1 MNRRTLIEYARYHF
15 EEHPYH
21 PAVTFVAADGSETPH
36 NYLTFFNEAADY
48 AAALET
54 AGIAAGDLV
63 VLVMEQ
69 SVSVM
74 AAFWGALLIGAIPS
88 IFPFINDKLDA
99 EHYYSS
105 IRQLIGFEGVRAV
118 ITFAKFEP
126 ELRATLDGLDVEII
140 TTEALQATGDP
151 AIYFARPL
159 PDPEATAFLQHSSGS
174 TGLQKGVMLSHRAVI
189 NQIQEYE
196 EAVDVM
202 GNWSVIASW
211 LPLYHD
217 MGLIAAFIMPF
228 KVGVHLVI
236 MSPFEWVRQPVML
249 LQAIT
254 RHHATH
260 MWLPNF
266 AYNFMATR
274 IRDAALAGVKLEAL
288 RWVVNCSE
296 PVYADSH
303 RVFLKKYAAYGL
315 SESAL
320 KVCYAMAENT
330 FAVTQTPRKAQPR
343 LDLIDRKRFA
353 EEKIAAPAD
362 ADAPSMEIVSCGVPL
377 PNTQVRVV
385 SAEGGVLPDR
395 HIGEI
400 EILSD
405 CMLSGYYQRDDL
417 NPFHD
422 GWFMTGDMGY
432 LADGEL
438 YVTGRKK
445 DLIIVAG
452 KNVYPQ
458 DIENLLND
466 VPNVHPG
473 RVVAFGVPN
482 AQLGTED
489 IAVLVEAETDVQA
502 EDDEQRGDIVRE
514 VRARIAANTEV
525 TARYVEVLPP
535 RQLIK
540 TSSGKIARSANR
552 ERFLGQ
558 LEE

>member
-1 MNRRTLIEYARYHF
+1 
-15 EEHPYH
+15 
-21 PAVTFVAADGSETPH
+21 
-36 NYLTFFNEAADY
+36 
-48 AAALET
+48 
-54 AGIAAGDLV
+54 
-63 VLVMEQ
+63 
-69 SVSVM
+69 
-74 AAFWGALLIGAIPS
+74 
-88 IFPFINDKLDA
+88 
-99 EHYYSS
+99 
-105 IRQLIGFEGVRAV
+105 LIGFEGVRAV

-217 MGLIAAFIMPF
+217 MGLIAAFILPF

-260 MWLPNF
+260 VWLPNF

-274 IRDAALAGVKLEAL
+274 IRDAALTGVNLAEL
-288 RWVVNCSE
+288 RWVINCSE
-296 PVYADSH
+296 PVYAESH
-303 RVFLKKYAAYGL
+303 RVFLKKFAPYGL
-315 SESAL
+315 KESAL
-320 KVCYAMAENT
+320 RVCYAMAENT
-330 FAVTQTPRKAQPR
+330 FAVTQTARKTLPRI
-343 LDLIDRKRFA
+343 DVIDRRRFA
-353 EEKIAAPAD
+353 EDKIAAPAEN
-362 ADAPSMEIVSCGVPL
+362 DAPYMEIVSCGVPL
-377 PNTQVRVV
+377 PNTQVRVIGV
-385 SAEGGVLPDR
+385 EGTVLPDR
-395 HIGEI
+395 HVGEI
-400 EILSD
+400 ELLSD
-405 CMLSGYYQRDDL
+405 CMLTGYYQRADL

-458 DIENLLND
+458 DIENLLNA
-466 VPNVHPG
+466 VPGVHPG

-489 IAVLVEAETDVQA
+489 IAVLVEAETDTLLD
-502 EDDEQRGDIVRE
+502 DDEQRGDIVRE

-552 ERFLGQ
+552 DRFLEG
-558 LEE
+558 LEA